1 MLNSYRIMWLITIFD
16 LPTTTKQDKKNA
28 AKFRNHLLNNGFEMV
43 QFSVYMKCCSG
54 KEQAGS
60 ISNRISKEVP
70 AYGNVKILQITDKQF
85 SNIINLKGKKIPRI
99 NSTQLALF

>member
-43 QFSVYMKCCSG
+43 
-54 KEQAGS
+54 
-60 ISNRISKEVP
+60 
-70 AYGNVKILQITDKQF
+70 
-85 SNIINLKGKKIPRI
+85 
-99 NSTQLALF
+99 